1 MKSKRSSRR
10 KPVPAIL
17 RVPIKESDFPEDQT
31 VAEQIE
37 SRLQAVFDYYDIKR
51 SDPSSAFQLV
61 HLLARDHFP
70 MGFRRVRNGT
80 PRTNKRKWTC
90 YRKTH
95 LVEFIEEHQER
106 GMSQEEAARLYIR
119 RHCPERSS
127 AKGLVAEFHRAEK
140 WSRLGKLTEQER
152 HEVDALLRRERQ
164 RWRKKNGLPPLER
177 RSRNAPQR
185 RSYEVTYA
193 GRTGCIQWYENRAP
207 TAEEIEA
214 LFGHK

>member
-119 RHCPERSS
+119 RHFRSAARPKGWWQSFTAQKSGRGS
-127 AKGLVAEFHRAEK
+127 ANSPNRNVMKSTLCCGE
-140 WSRLGKLTEQER
+140 SGN
-152 HEVDALLRRERQ
+152 DGG
-164 RWRKKNGLPPLER
+164 RK
-177 RSRNAPQR
+177 
-185 RSYEVTYA
+185 
-193 GRTGCIQWYENRAP
+193 
-207 TAEEIEA
+207 TACRP
-214 LFGHK
+214 